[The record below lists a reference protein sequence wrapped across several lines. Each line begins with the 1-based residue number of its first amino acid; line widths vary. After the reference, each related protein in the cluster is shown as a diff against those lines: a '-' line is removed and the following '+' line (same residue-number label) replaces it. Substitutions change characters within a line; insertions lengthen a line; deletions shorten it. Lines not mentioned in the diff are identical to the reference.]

1 MAPHCRLRRRDRLAH
16 PPRHGNAEK
25 IFPPGVALLGG
36 TMGMILAVAGWVAG
50 RRPGV
55 GRVSARCAL
64 APGCS
69 GIALVVFR
77 GPLVMRNGTNN
88 QPCPS
93 RLRQI
98 GQGLQLYAMD
108 HDRRTPD
115 RLEELATDRA

>member
-1 MAPHCRLRRRDRLAH
+1 
-16 PPRHGNAEK
+16 
-25 IFPPGVALLGG
+25 
-36 TMGMILAVAGWVAG
+36 MILAVAGWVAG

-55 GRVSARCAL
+55 ERVSAICGL

-98 GQGLQLYAMD
+98 GQRLQLYAMD
-108 HDRRTPD
+108 HDGRTPD